1 MKRHQFAKAGLGE
14 HETHFDGACLQVR
27 PDAHAVVLDGGPSVY
42 DAMVMVQVKNKLFS
56 SFFG

>member
-14 HETHFDGACLQVR
+14 HEKHFDGACLQVR

-42 DAMVMVQVKNKLFS
+42 DAMVTVQVKYELFFS
-56 SFFG
+56 VFA